1 MVQIRQIKI
10 YLLASLF
17 VGVPFVYS
25 SSLKDYT
32 LPPKLFYWQLIL
44 FLVLGLWLWTKELEF
59 RLPKLAIPALI
70 YTATTL
76 VGTITATHTEVALL
90 EASKTVMGLICFLIL
105 SNHLTPLTIPLII
118 TTSVWASI
126 PIALLGIGDYFD
138 LRPFAIP
145 SAGLPSATLG
155 FRNIAA
161 MYAIQV
167 LPWAFAMFA
176 LVRNNAALWLNATAL
191 CLLTTFLIYT
201 RTRGAWAG
209 LAIAIILVTLIWYI
223 SRSNEIK
230 IFETSKFKTLILPA
244 CVFVVLLSLPSNL
257 TKQGPQSI
265 DEKKTTIAQTLQS
278 VTQQG
283 GDRGRLT
290 VWKNTLPMIASHPLL
305 GVGTGN
311 WSVHYPIYD
320 NGMTVTFDA
329 APERPHNTFLAI
341 WSETGT
347 IGILSYIWFCIATI
361 HLGIRQ
367 LKTPNKH
374 AQWLALG
381 GLVSFVA
388 ILTHSLFSFPNERI
402 TPTLFMWLVPAVF
415 AAMSRNSK
423 IFSAKKSRGIIGL
436 LSVIIIFLMI
446 LTWRLIQFESALF
459 KAINAE
465 RANNWP
471 GVVSHTQQALNQGAF
486 HQEALILHGY
496 ALNTTGETQK
506 AFTHYQNAI
515 KKRPYDLQL
524 LNGLAIAA
532 QNQKEYDLARQTY
545 LEALQ
550 IVDTPDTR
558 YNYAGLLLQTGHPS
572 EAALQYEKVST
583 QENPSLDLYY
593 HLALAYFL
601 AQNNQQ
607 AYDALNRAYKW
618 KPEPADRHFEWIEM
632 LYRRHRNPALARAFY
647 TAFAQLWTGS
657 NQDRMRAEKRIQDL
671 TP

>member
-1 MVQIRQIKI
+1 VQIRQIKI
-10 YLLASLF
+10 YLIASLF
-17 VGVPFVYS
+17 VGVPFVYAS
-25 SSLKDYT
+25 TLKDYT

-44 FLVLGLWLWTKELEF
+44 FLVLGLWLFTKDIAF
-59 RLPKLAIPALI
+59 RLPKLALPALI

-76 VGTITATHTEVALL
+76 IGTITASHTEVALL
-90 EASKTVMGLICFLIL
+90 EASKTVTGMICFLIL

-118 TTSVWASI
+118 TTCVWASI
-126 PIALLGIGDYFD
+126 PIALLGIGDYFNH
-138 LRPFAIP
+138 RPFAIP

-167 LPWAFAMFA
+167 LPWAFALFA
-176 LVRNNAALWLNATAL
+176 LVRNRIALWLNATAL
-191 CLLTTFLIYT
+191 CLLATFLIYT

-209 LAIAIILVTLIWYI
+209 LVIAIILVALFWYF
-223 SRSNEIK
+223 SRSQEITL
-230 IFETSKFKTLILPA
+230 FETTKLKTLILPA
-244 CVFVVLLSLPSNL
+244 CVFIVLLSLPSNL

-265 DEKKTTIAQTLQS
+265 DEKKTTIMQTLQS
-278 VTQQG
+278 VAQQG

-290 VWKNTLPMIASHPLL
+290 VWKNTLPMILDHPVL

-320 NGMTVTFDA
+320 KGMTVTFTA

-341 WSETGT
+341 WSETGS
-347 IGILSYIWFCIATI
+347 IGILSYLWFCMATI

-374 AQWLALG
+374 AQWLALA

-388 ILTHSLFSFPNERI
+388 IIIHSLFSFPNERV
-402 TPTLFMWLVPAVF
+402 TPTLLMWLVPAVF
-415 AAMSRNSK
+415 AALSRNNK
-423 IFSAKKSRGIIGL
+423 TFSAKQSRGIIGL
-436 LSVIIIFLMI
+436 LSAIVILLLL
-446 LTWRLIQFESALF
+446 LTWRLIQFESTLH
-459 KAINAE
+459 KAVKAE
-465 RANNWP
+465 STNNWAS
-471 GVVSHTQQALNQGAF
+471 VASLTKEALHQGAF

-496 ALNTTGETQK
+496 ALNTTGKTQE
-506 AFTHYQNAI
+506 ALTHYQTAI

-532 QNQKEYDLARQTY
+532 QNQQQYKLARQTY
-545 LEALQ
+545 IQALQ
-550 IVDTPDTR
+550 IVDVPDTR
-558 YNYAGLLLQTGHPS
+558 YNYAGLLLQTGHPND
-572 EAALQYEKVST
+572 AALQYEKVSA

-601 AQNNQQ
+601 AKNHEQ
-607 AYDALNRAYKW
+607 AHDTLNSAFKW
-618 KPEPADRHFEWIEM
+618 MPENADTHFEWIEM

-647 TAFAQLWTGS
+647 IAFTQLWPGS
-657 NQDRMRAEKRIQDL
+657 DQDRMRAQKRSREL